1 MESLSEVVLE
11 WRIGI
16 VCGLGLGFLLLAYFA
31 FPSVVEIAK
40 PGDLSE
46 QALEDFLA
54 DARVTLAQKEL
65 KNLKCSI
72 ISTFAGFASV
82 CGGHGRCRLCAGRRL
97 EVNVSAF

>member
-16 VCGLGLGFLLLAYFA
+16 VCGLGLGFLLLALNWYFA

-40 PGDLSE
+40 PGIAGDLSE

-82 CGGHGRCRLCAGRRL
+82 CGGHGRCRLCAGRR
-97 EVNVSAF
+97 